1 MYVCIKNNIKT
12 IKLLELSVC
21 TVPSYAI
28 VYKKKEKLL
37 FIFFIISS
45 EPGDH

>member
-28 VYKKKEKLL
+28 VYKKKKTV
-37 FIFFIISS
+37 IHFFYN
-45 EPGDH
+45 